1 VSVSRVAVAAWLSSA
16 AVVTSAAGVGIYQ
29 LTTASSSSSSSS
41 TSSSQPS
48 AQTLG
53 GGSVDSNNGNG
64 NGNNANPGHPITLTG
79 AVVGKLGPGTSA
91 TLNVTISNP
100 NNQDIVVTSVTG
112 AITSVTSAGLV
123 GRLACSSS
131 WYSLGSFSGSKTI
144 AKNKNAQVPLALTL
158 TNLPGTNQDNC
169 KGATVRFTFTAQAQQ
184 A

>member
-29 LTTASSSSSSSS
+29 LTTASSSSTS

-53 GGSVDSNNGNG
+53 GGSVDSNNG